1 MSNLSNLP
9 NLKKIVLKERP
20 IDNPKVEGFDII
32 EEISRAPN
40 DGEILV
46 QMQALEIG
54 AWIRTTLNEEA
65 FHGSTPIGGTIPAL
79 GIGKVLISKSD
90 KFKEGDI
97 VNGPIF
103 AQTHTTMPAEMFA
116 KVENPEIDP
125 FTQIAVLGVT
135 TGLTAYFGI
144 YEVGQVKKNDVVLV
158 SGAAGGVGALV
169 CQLAKIKGAK
179 VIGVAGGKEKCEVL
193 VNEIGA
199 DAAIDYKKDNLDEKI
214 KEYASE
220 GIDIFFD
227 NVGGEILDA
236 ALDNI
241 RDRARVVICGAI
253 SQYSHHDSVNG
264 PSLYLRLAEKY
275 SRMEGFTVMHFEDR
289 YEEASKELL
298 SLYEQG
304 KLKIPYHIEDGIENF
319 PLALQKLF
327 TGGNTGKLMVKASL

>member
-9 NLKKIVLKERP
+9 NLKKVVLKERP

-144 YEVGQVKKNDVVLV
+144 YEVGQVKKDDVVLV

-179 VIGVAGGKEKCEVL
+179 VIGVAGGKEKCDVL

-214 KEYASE
+214 KEHASE

-253 SQYSHHDSVNG
+253 SQYSHHESVNG

-289 YEEASKELL
+289 YQEASKELL

-327 TGGNTGKLMVKASL
+327 TGGNTGKLMVKA

>member
-1 MSNLSNLP
+1 MSKLSNLP

-144 YEVGQVKKNDVVLV
+144 YEVGQVKKDDVVLV

-289 YEEASKELL
+289 YQEASKELL

-327 TGGNTGKLMVKASL
+327 TGGNTGKLMVKG

>member
-90 KFKEGDI
+90 TFKEGDI

-144 YEVGQVKKNDVVLV
+144 YEVGQVKKDDVVLV

-214 KEYASE
+214 KEFASE

-253 SQYSHHDSVNG
+253 SQYSHHESVNG

-289 YEEASKELL
+289 YQEASKELL

-327 TGGNTGKLMVKASL
+327 TGGNTGKLMVKA

>member
-144 YEVGQVKKNDVVLV
+144 YEVGQVKKDDVVLV

-275 SRMEGFTVMHFEDR
+275 SRMEGFTVMHFEER

>member
-9 NLKKIVLKERP
+9 NLKKVVLKERP

-144 YEVGQVKKNDVVLV
+144 YEVGQVKKDDVVLV

-214 KEYASE
+214 KEFASE

-327 TGGNTGKLMVKASL
+327 TGGNTGKLMVKA

>member
-9 NLKKIVLKERP
+9 NLKKVVLKERP

-144 YEVGQVKKNDVVLV
+144 YEVGQVKKDDVVLV

-214 KEYASE
+214 KEHASE

-253 SQYSHHDSVNG
+253 SQYSHHESVNG

-275 SRMEGFTVMHFEDR
+275 SRMEGFTVMHFEDK
-289 YEEASKELL
+289 YLEASKELL

-327 TGGNTGKLMVKASL
+327 TGGNTGKLMVKA

>member
-1 MSNLSNLP
+1 MSKLSNLP
-9 NLKKIVLKERP
+9 NLKKVVLKERP

-40 DGEILV
+40 NGEILV

-103 AQTHTTMPAEMFA
+103 AQTHTTMPAEMFT

-144 YEVGQVKKNDVVLV
+144 YEVGQVKKDDIVLV
-158 SGAAGGVGALV
+158 SGAAGGVGSLV
-169 CQLAKIKGAK
+169 CKLAKIKDAK
-179 VIGVAGGKEKCEVL
+179 VIGVAGGKEKCDVL
-193 VNEIGA
+193 INEIGA

-236 ALDNI
+236 ALDNL

-253 SQYSHHDSVNG
+253 SQYSNHDSVNG

-298 SLYEQG
+298 SLHQQG

-327 TGGNTGKLMVKASL
+327 TGGNTGKLMVKA

>member
-9 NLKKIVLKERP
+9 NLKKVVLKERP

-144 YEVGQVKKNDVVLV
+144 YEVGQVKKDDVVLV

-179 VIGVAGGKEKCEVL
+179 VIGVAGGKEKCDVL

-214 KEYASE
+214 KEHASE

-253 SQYSHHDSVNG
+253 SQYSHHESVNG

-289 YEEASKELL
+289 YEEASIELL

-327 TGGNTGKLMVKASL
+327 TGGNTGKLMVKA

>member
-9 NLKKIVLKERP
+9 NLKKVVLKERP
-20 IDNPKVEGFDII
+20 IDNPKVEGFDIV

-144 YEVGQVKKNDVVLV
+144 YEVGQVKKDDVVLV

-179 VIGVAGGKEKCEVL
+179 VIGVAGGKEKCDVL

-253 SQYSHHDSVNG
+253 SQYSHHESVNG

-327 TGGNTGKLMVKASL
+327 TGGNTGKLMVKA

>member
-9 NLKKIVLKERP
+9 NLKKVVLKERP

-46 QMQALEIG
+46 EMQALEIG

-144 YEVGQVKKNDVVLV
+144 YEVGQVKKDDVVLV

-327 TGGNTGKLMVKASL
+327 TGGNTGKLMVKA

>member
-9 NLKKIVLKERP
+9 NLKKVVLKERP
-20 IDNPKVEGFDII
+20 KDNPKVEGFDIV

-40 DGEILV
+40 DGEVLIE
-46 QMQALEIG
+46 MQALEIG

-79 GIGKVLISKSD
+79 GIGRVLISKSD

-144 YEVGQVKKNDVVLV
+144 YEVGQVKKDDVVLV

-179 VIGVAGGKEKCEVL
+179 VIGVAGGKEKCDVL
-193 VNEIGA
+193 IKEIGA

-214 KEYASE
+214 KIYASE
-220 GIDIFFD
+220 GIDVFFD

-253 SQYSHHDSVNG
+253 SQYSHHDAVNG

-275 SRMEGFTVMHFEDR
+275 SRMEGFTVMHFEEK
-289 YEEASKELL
+289 YTEASKELL
-298 SLYEQG
+298 SFYKEG
-304 KLKIPYHIEDGIENF
+304 KLKIPYHIEEGIENF

-327 TGGNTGKLMVKASL
+327 TGGNIGKLMIKA

>member
-9 NLKKIVLKERP
+9 NLKKVVLKERP
-20 IDNPKVEGFDII
+20 IDNPKVEGFEII

-103 AQTHTTMPAEMFA
+103 AQTHTTMPAEMFT

-144 YEVGQVKKNDVVLV
+144 YEVGKVKKDDVVLV
-158 SGAAGGVGALV
+158 SGAAGGVGSLV

-179 VIGVAGGKEKCEVL
+179 VIGVAGGKEKCHVL
-193 VNEIGA
+193 VKEIGA

-241 RDRARVVICGAI
+241 RDKARVVICGAI
-253 SQYSHHDSVNG
+253 SQYSHHESVNG

-327 TGGNTGKLMVKASL
+327 TGGNTGKLMVKA

>member
-144 YEVGQVKKNDVVLV
+144 YEVGQVKKDDVVLV

-289 YEEASKELL
+289 YQEASKELL

>member
-9 NLKKIVLKERP
+9 NLKKVVLKERP
-20 IDNPKVEGFDII
+20 KDNPKVEGFDIV

-40 DGEILV
+40 DGEVLIE
-46 QMQALEIG
+46 MQALEIG

-90 KFKEGDI
+90 KFEEGDI

-103 AQTHTTMPAEMFA
+103 AQTHTTMPAEMFV

-125 FTQIAVLGVT
+125 FTQIAILGVT

-144 YEVGQVKKNDVVLV
+144 YEVGQVKKDDVVLV
-158 SGAAGGVGALV
+158 SGAAGGVGTLV

-179 VIGVAGGKEKCEVL
+179 VIGVAGGKEKCDVL

-214 KEYASE
+214 KLHASE

-241 RDRARVVICGAI
+241 RDRARIVICGAI
-253 SQYSHHDSVNG
+253 SQYSHHESVNG

-275 SRMEGFTVMHFEDR
+275 SRMEGFTVMHFEDK
-289 YEEASKELL
+289 YLEASKELL

-327 TGGNTGKLMVKASL
+327 TGGNIGKLMVKA

>member
-1 MSNLSNLP
+1 
-9 NLKKIVLKERP
+9 
-20 IDNPKVEGFDII
+20 
-32 EEISRAPN
+32 
-40 DGEILV
+40 
-46 QMQALEIG
+46 MQALEIG

-144 YEVGQVKKNDVVLV
+144 YEVGQVKKDDVVLV

-179 VIGVAGGKEKCEVL
+179 VIGVAGGKEKCDVL

-241 RDRARVVICGAI
+241 RDKARVVICGAI
-253 SQYSHHDSVNG
+253 SQYSHHESVNG

-327 TGGNTGKLMVKASL
+327 TGGNTGKLMVKA

>member
-9 NLKKIVLKERP
+9 NLKKVVLKERP

-32 EEISRAPN
+32 EEVSRAPN
-40 DGEILV
+40 DGEVLIE
-46 QMQALEIG
+46 MQALEIG

-90 KFKEGDI
+90 KFEEGDI

-103 AQTHTTMPAEMFA
+103 AQTHTTMPAEMFV

-125 FTQIAVLGVT
+125 FTQIAILGVT

-144 YEVGQVKKNDVVLV
+144 YEVGQVKKDDVVLV
-158 SGAAGGVGALV
+158 SGAAGGVGTLV

-179 VIGVAGGKEKCEVL
+179 VIGVAGGKEKCDVL

-214 KEYASE
+214 KLHASE

-241 RDRARVVICGAI
+241 RDRARIVICGAI
-253 SQYSHHDSVNG
+253 SQYSHHESVNG

-275 SRMEGFTVMHFEDR
+275 SRMEGFTVMHFEDK
-289 YEEASKELL
+289 YLEASKELL

-327 TGGNTGKLMVKASL
+327 TGGNIGKLMVKA

>member
-9 NLKKIVLKERP
+9 NLKKVVLKERP

-144 YEVGQVKKNDVVLV
+144 YEVGQVKKDDVVLV

-179 VIGVAGGKEKCEVL
+179 VIGVAGGKEKCDVL

-253 SQYSHHDSVNG
+253 SQYSHHESVNG

-327 TGGNTGKLMVKASL
+327 TGGNTGKLMV

>member
-90 KFKEGDI
+90 TFKEGDI

-144 YEVGQVKKNDVVLV
+144 YEVGQVKKDDVVLV

-214 KEYASE
+214 KEHASE

-289 YEEASKELL
+289 YQEASKELL

-327 TGGNTGKLMVKASL
+327 TGGNTGKLMVKA

>member
-9 NLKKIVLKERP
+9 NLKKVVLKERP

-103 AQTHTTMPAEMFA
+103 AQTHTTMPSEMFV

-144 YEVGQVKKNDVVLV
+144 YEVGQVKKDDVVLV
-158 SGAAGGVGALV
+158 SGAAGGVGSLV

-179 VIGVAGGKEKCEVL
+179 VIGVAGGKEKCDVL

-214 KEYASE
+214 KEHASE

-253 SQYSHHDSVNG
+253 SQYSHHESVNG

-327 TGGNTGKLMVKASL
+327 TGGNTGKLMVKA

>member
-9 NLKKIVLKERP
+9 NLKKVVLKERP

-144 YEVGQVKKNDVVLV
+144 YEVGQVKKDDVVLV

-193 VNEIGA
+193 
-199 DAAIDYKKDNLDEKI
+199 
-214 KEYASE
+214 
-220 GIDIFFD
+220 
-227 NVGGEILDA
+227 
-236 ALDNI
+236 
-241 RDRARVVICGAI
+241 
-253 SQYSHHDSVNG
+253 
-264 PSLYLRLAEKY
+264 
-275 SRMEGFTVMHFEDR
+275 
-289 YEEASKELL
+289 LL
-298 SLYEQG
+298 C
-304 KLKIPYHIEDGIENF
+304 
-319 PLALQKLF
+319 
-327 TGGNTGKLMVKASL
+327 

>member
-9 NLKKIVLKERP
+9 NLKKVVLKERP
-20 IDNPKVEGFDII
+20 SDNPKVDGFDII

-40 DGEILV
+40 DGEVLIE
-46 QMQALEIG
+46 MQALEIG

-90 KFKEGDI
+90 KFNEGDI

-103 AQTHTTMPAEMFA
+103 AQTHTTMPAEMFT

-125 FTQIAVLGVT
+125 FTQIAIFGVT

-144 YEVGQVKKNDVVLV
+144 YEVGRVKKDDVVLV

-179 VIGVAGGKEKCEVL
+179 VIGVAGGKEKCDVL
-193 VNEIGA
+193 INEIGI
-199 DAAIDYKKDNLDEKI
+199 DAAIDYKNDNLDEKI
-214 KEYASE
+214 KLYATD
-220 GIDIFFD
+220 GIDVFFD

-275 SRMEGFTVMHFEDR
+275 SRMEGFTVMHFEEK
-289 YEEASKELL
+289 YNNA
-298 SLYEQG
+298 
-304 KLKIPYHIEDGIENF
+304 
-319 PLALQKLF
+319 A
-327 TGGNTGKLMVKASL
+327 

>member
-9 NLKKIVLKERP
+9 NLKKVVLKERP
-20 IDNPKVEGFDII
+20 SDNPKVEGFDIV
-32 EEISRAPN
+32 EETSRAPN
-40 DGEILV
+40 DGEILIE
-46 QMQALEIG
+46 MQALEIG

-90 KFKEGDI
+90 KFKDGDI

-103 AQTHTTMPAEMFA
+103 AQTHTTMPAEMFT

-125 FTQIAVLGVT
+125 FTQIAVLGIT

-144 YEVGQVKKNDVVLV
+144 YEVGQVKKDDVVLV

-179 VIGVAGGKEKCEVL
+179 VIGVAGGKEKCDVL

-199 DAAIDYKKDNLDEKI
+199 DAAINYKKDNLDEKI
-214 KEYASE
+214 KLYASE

-241 RDRARVVICGAI
+241 KDRARVVICGAI
-253 SQYSHHDSVNG
+253 SQYSHHESVNG

-327 TGGNTGKLMVKASL
+327 TGGNTGKLMVKA

>member
-9 NLKKIVLKERP
+9 NLKKVVLKERP

-144 YEVGQVKKNDVVLV
+144 YEVGQVKKDDVVLV

-179 VIGVAGGKEKCEVL
+179 VIGVAGGKEKCDVL

-214 KEYASE
+214 KEHASE

-253 SQYSHHDSVNG
+253 SQYSHHESVNG

-327 TGGNTGKLMVKASL
+327 TGGNTGKLMVKA

>member
-9 NLKKIVLKERP
+9 NLKKVVLKERP

-116 KVENPEIDP
+116 KVENPEIDA

-144 YEVGQVKKNDVVLV
+144 YEVGQVKKDDVVLV

-179 VIGVAGGKEKCEVL
+179 VIGVAGGKEKCDVL

-253 SQYSHHDSVNG
+253 SQYSHHESVNG

-327 TGGNTGKLMVKASL
+327 TGGNTGKLMVKA

>member
-9 NLKKIVLKERP
+9 NLKKVVLKERP

-32 EEISRAPN
+32 EEVSRAPN
-40 DGEILV
+40 DGEVLIE
-46 QMQALEIG
+46 MQALEIG

-90 KFKEGDI
+90 KFEEGDI

-103 AQTHTTMPAEMFA
+103 AQTHTTMPAEMFV

-125 FTQIAVLGVT
+125 FTQIAILGVT

-144 YEVGQVKKNDVVLV
+144 YEVGQVKKDDVVLV
-158 SGAAGGVGALV
+158 SGAAGGVGTLV

-193 VNEIGA
+193 LNEIGV
-199 DAAIDYKKDNLDEKI
+199 DATIDYKNQDIDKELKI
-214 KEYASE
+214 HAKN

-227 NVGGEILDA
+227 NVGGEILDV
-236 ALDNI
+236 ALDNLNE
-241 RDRARVVICGAI
+241 RARVIICGAI
-253 SQYSHHDSVNG
+253 SQYSHHDAVKG

-275 SRMEGFTVMHFEDR
+275 AVMEGFTVMHFQHK
-289 YEEASKELL
+289 YKEAYQELL
-298 SLYEQG
+298 DLYQKG
-304 KLKIPYHIEDGIENF
+304 LLKAPFHIEEGIENF

-327 TGGNTGKLMVKASL
+327 TGGNTGKLIVKI

>member
-9 NLKKIVLKERP
+9 NLKKVVLKERP

-103 AQTHTTMPAEMFA
+103 AQTHTTMPAEMFV

-144 YEVGQVKKNDVVLV
+144 YEVGQVKKDDVVLV

-214 KEYASE
+214 KEHASE

-253 SQYSHHDSVNG
+253 SQYSHHESVNG

-327 TGGNTGKLMVKASL
+327 TGGNTGKLMVKA

>member
-9 NLKKIVLKERP
+9 NLKKVVLKERP

-103 AQTHTTMPAEMFA
+103 AQTHTTMPAEMFV

-144 YEVGQVKKNDVVLV
+144 YEVGQVKKDDVVLV

-179 VIGVAGGKEKCEVL
+179 VIGVAGGKEKCDVL

-214 KEYASE
+214 KEHASE

-253 SQYSHHDSVNG
+253 SQYSHHESVNG

-327 TGGNTGKLMVKASL
+327 TGGNTGKLMVKA

>member
-9 NLKKIVLKERP
+9 NLKKVVLKERP
-20 IDNPKVEGFDII
+20 SENPKVDGFDII

-40 DGEILV
+40 DGEVLIE
-46 QMQALEIG
+46 MQALEIG

-90 KFKEGDI
+90 KFNEGDI

-103 AQTHTTMPAEMFA
+103 AQTHTTMPAEMFT

-125 FTQIAVLGVT
+125 FTQIAIFGVT

-144 YEVGQVKKNDVVLV
+144 YEVGRVKKDDVVLV

-179 VIGVAGGKEKCEVL
+179 VIGVAGGKEKCDVL
-193 VNEIGA
+193 INEIGI
-199 DAAIDYKKDNLDEKI
+199 DAAIDYKNDNLDEKI
-214 KEYASE
+214 KLYATD
-220 GIDIFFD
+220 GIDVFFD

-236 ALDNI
+236 ALD
-241 RDRARVVICGAI
+241 
-253 SQYSHHDSVNG
+253 
-264 PSLYLRLAEKY
+264 
-275 SRMEGFTVMHFEDR
+275 
-289 YEEASKELL
+289 L
-298 SLYEQG
+298 SL
-304 KLKIPYHIEDGIENF
+304 IHI
-319 PLALQKLF
+319 
-327 TGGNTGKLMVKASL
+327 

>member
-90 KFKEGDI
+90 TFKEGDI

-144 YEVGQVKKNDVVLV
+144 YEVGQVKKDDVVLV

-214 KEYASE
+214 KEFASE

-253 SQYSHHDSVNG
+253 SQYSHHESVNG

-304 KLKIPYHIEDGIENF
+304 KLKIP
-319 PLALQKLF
+319 
-327 TGGNTGKLMVKASL
+327 

>member
-9 NLKKIVLKERP
+9 NLKKVVLKERP

-103 AQTHTTMPAEMFA
+103 AQTHTTMPAEMFV

-144 YEVGQVKKNDVVLV
+144 YEVGKVKKDDVVLV
-158 SGAAGGVGALV
+158 SGAAGGVGSLV

-179 VIGVAGGKEKCEVL
+179 VIGVAGGKEKCHVL
-193 VNEIGA
+193 VKEIGA

-253 SQYSHHDSVNG
+253 SQYSHHESVNG

-327 TGGNTGKLMVKASL
+327 TGGNTGKLMVKA